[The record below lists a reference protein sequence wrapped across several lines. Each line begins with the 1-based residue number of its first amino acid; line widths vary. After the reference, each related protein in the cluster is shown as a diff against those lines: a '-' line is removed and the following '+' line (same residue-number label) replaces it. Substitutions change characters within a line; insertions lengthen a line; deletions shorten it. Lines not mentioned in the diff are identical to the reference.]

1 MDPDGVLDRLG
12 TWVPYDGI
20 ADVRLEVRG
29 EAHRLGG
36 AVDEGVNAVAGDVL
50 DPAAIVGEQFANV
63 TERVVDPPE
72 PACVFASDEP
82 RIADHVGEE
91 EGRTGGA
98 VTSFA
103 STGHGPE

>member
-36 AVDEGVNAVAGDVL
+36 AVEEGVNDVAGDVL
-50 DPAAIVGEQFANV
+50 DPAALVGEQFAKV
-63 TERVVDPPE
+63 TERVVDPPA
-72 PACVFASDEP
+72 PACEFAFDEP
-82 RIADHVGEE
+82 RSDEH
-91 EGRTGGA
+91 
-98 VTSFA
+98 TSELQSLMRISYTVFCLTKN
-103 STGHGPE
+103 S